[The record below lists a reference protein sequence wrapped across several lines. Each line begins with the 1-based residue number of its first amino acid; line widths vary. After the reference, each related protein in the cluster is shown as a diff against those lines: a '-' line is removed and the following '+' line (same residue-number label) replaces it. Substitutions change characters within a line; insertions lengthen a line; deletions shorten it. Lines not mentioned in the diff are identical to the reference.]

1 MWSWLVFLSIKGGYR
16 YDKVYRSLQ
25 MTYIGFSTADTHA
38 ANNGSSENQN
48 DGESSGDHNGN
59 DAAFYDLDVAAL
71 WHYGEK

>member
-1 MWSWLVFLSIKGGYR
+1 
-16 YDKVYRSLQ
+16 
-25 MTYIGFSTADTHA
+25 MTYLGFSTADTHA

>member
-1 MWSWLVFLSIKGGYR
+1 
-16 YDKVYRSLQ
+16 

-71 WHYGEK
+71 

>member
-1 MWSWLVFLSIKGGYR
+1 MVFLSIKGGYR

-25 MTYIGFSTADTHA
+25 MTYLGFSTADTHA

-71 WHYGEK
+71 